1 VFEDFRKEQEEMK
14 KEFDKAVKEL
24 NIPSIP
30 FDDENGEVLDEQFDK
45 EDMMDKIQEAQLLIK
60 EYKKRCRA
68 IAAVERRKQRAASR
82 CDKNVWIA
90 LPHSVY
96 MQFEEEI
103 VPLLKAMLQETRSDF
118 GVTHALRHLVYFAL
132 KHPGKIKAVTF
143 DDLKE
148 DE

>member
-1 VFEDFRKEQEEMK
+1 MFEDFRKEQDEMK

-24 NIPSIP
+24 NIKSIP
-30 FDDENGEVLDEQFDK
+30 FDDENGEVLDEQF
-45 EDMMDKIQEAQLLIK
+45 MMDKILEAQLLIK
-60 EYKKRCRA
+60 GYKKRCRA
-68 IAAVERRKQRAASR
+68 IAAVERRKQKAASR

-118 GVTHALRHLVYFAL
+118 GVTHALRHIVYFAL